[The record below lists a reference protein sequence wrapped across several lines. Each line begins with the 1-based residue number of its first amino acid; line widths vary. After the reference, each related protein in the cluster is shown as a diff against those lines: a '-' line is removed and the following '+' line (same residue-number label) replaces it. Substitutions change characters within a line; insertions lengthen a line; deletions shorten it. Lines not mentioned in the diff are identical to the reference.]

1 MDVHG
6 PTAEMALFHSRRR
19 SFQRHENLSIPLL
32 PIDHLVEK
40 RALLQRQLAWEPAS
54 PAPCLRLPAD
64 NRCPRSFGNHISV
77 LLSTLMSARV
87 LRADLHATSAMN
99 CNSLLSFAYASR
111 LKRTTTVSAVRHVDP
126 MQACE
131 RLNSAGDNRHCMSL
145 PTDQHGQSAS
155 WCLQQRTDSSALFSL
170 GPHAA
175 YGSVFDAALA
185 LPNETVPTWHA
196 GELRI
201 SVHARHFDATYTGAE
216 SIGTFETAIRRASAG
231 SERCAILL
239 ASDRR
244 LTLQLM
250 EAVALRAGCRLL
262 TSKRGDAVS
271 DFSAE
276 HGVDVGEVVLRDVF
290 LLAHGH
296 VLIGTWGSTL
306 TLAVQELIAARS
318 LGEPFPTVTYCS
330 VQLRRCMRPLPLLT
344 SQSDAW
350 FVTSSSGGTGWHIS
364 SSQAIDRGRE
374 WSELERRRSK
384 SVLQIAPPTDW
395 LSPASGCSVQL
406 VRQLSR
412 TVTCKLGF
420 TFGCHEGT
428 RKMWVRGCRG
438 RFQCASTRNSEL
450 SMVQCGFPRM
460 NTNRVINCTCGAE
473 TDEAEWPTDSETLNA
488 LQALASAEVHQ
499 IWVGAII
506 STSAQSPRYAAAA
519 ASVASCG
526 FRPIYVQA
534 SSPDQYRSR
543 ADMMLD
549 LFGDRHRRPPT
560 RMSPHELGLLIS
572 HKRALRAIAASNS
585 AWGGVFE
592 DDAVLHEAV
601 PSQLASWLLDRAFTT
616 AGHSRVVYL
625 GACDPRCV
633 AEANGTSVS
642 GLPIGLLRGG
652 RCRGY
657 CSHAY
662 AVSRVRAATFF
673 GEVFGCQD
681 GSAAQCGAE
690 CEFRPCFMD
699 WALNRYFKTHE
710 AWIVGGGMRSRWN
723 EGHRGLFVQNRSGDN
738 NVTGGTS
745 LRRRFNWA
753 SPRQTSQYSCDPRPT
768 PSKRSKKPL
777 RRVLVTMKWTGR
789 LGNLLFGWAAL
800 VGVAARLR
808 AIAPTNAVAL
818 QLPSI
823 PETPALQLF
832 QQLPLSQKHVHVNPE
847 NRAGGWWREY
857 GDELRHC
864 SACTL
869 KVEEKRSMAYDE
881 AEMES
886 LKDWVTSP
894 PEGCTLGLITLEGYF
909 QSYKYF
915 DAVANDYIRP
925 TLAALKPETRRAAQT
940 TLDSA
945 RRSGPSA
952 SGTAWKLVGVQVR
965 LGDKVGNSTYSGLY
979 AQTGWSYYRRAMD
992 HMLRSLG
999 TSTSGGECAT
1009 STDCTG
1015 VAFVITAGGSMGSN
1029 VQDVSEVER
1038 QLSGAASHVTV
1049 SHNEDPHVDLAVL
1062 MGCDALVIG
1071 PSSLG
1076 WWAAYLANRPP
1087 GYVIAP
1093 KHLINPRL
1101 PRSHPL
1107 RRGFHEGDY
1116 YPGSWL
1122 LLENDGSSFGNSV
1135 AAPAVRR
1142 HRVSRV
1148 IRREPHKVDRLQKK
1162 TPTMSFWS
1170 QFLRGLVLAFKIGI
1184 ALVVLGC
1191 LALRVGHIFG

>member
-1 MDVHG
+1 
-6 PTAEMALFHSRRR
+6 MALLHSRRR
-19 SFQRHENLSIPLL
+19 SFQRHENLSMPVL
-32 PIDHLVEK
+32 PIDRLAEK
-40 RALLQRQLAWEPAS
+40 RVLLQRQLALSWEPAS
-54 PAPCLRLPAD
+54 PAPCVRLPSD
-64 NRCPRSFGNHISV
+64 NRCPRSFGNHIRV
-77 LLSTLMSARV
+77 LLSTLMSARA

-99 CNSLLSFAYASR
+99 CNSMLTFAWTAQLR
-111 LKRTTTVSAVRHVDP
+111 RTTANAVVRHVDP
-126 MQACE
+126 MRACE
-131 RLNSAGDNRHCMSL
+131 RLNSAHDSRRCISL
-145 PTDQHGQSAS
+145 PADQHGQTAS

-185 LPNETVPTWHA
+185 LPNETVPDWHQ

-216 SIGTFETAIRRASAG
+216 SIGTFEAAIRRAAAG

-244 LTLQLM
+244 LTLRLM
-250 EAVALRAGCRLL
+250 EAVALRAGCRLVQ
-262 TSKRGDAVS
+262 SARGSAVT

-306 TLAVQELIAARS
+306 TLAIQELIAARS
-318 LGEPFPTVTYCS
+318 LGAPFPTVTYCS
-330 VQLRRCMRPLPLLT
+330 VQLRRCMPPFPLLT

-350 FVTSSSGGTGWHIS
+350 YVTSSAGGTGWHIS
-364 SSQAIDRGRE
+364 SAQAIDRGHE
-374 WSELERRRSK
+374 WSELESRRRSK
-384 SVLQIAPPTDW
+384 SALQTTPATDW

-412 TVTCKLGF
+412 AVICKSGV

-450 SMVQCGFPRM
+450 SIVQCGFPRM
-460 NTNRVINCTCGAE
+460 NMKRVINCTCGAE
-473 TDEAEWPTDSETLNA
+473 TDEAEWPTDSETLDA
-488 LQALASAEVHQ
+488 LQSLATTEVRQ
-499 IWVGAII
+499 TWVGAII
-506 STSAQSPRYAAAA
+506 SGSAQSPRYAAAA

-526 FRPIYVQA
+526 FRPVHVQA

-549 LFGDRHRRPPT
+549 LFGDRDRRPPT

-572 HKRALRAIAASNS
+572 HKRALRAIAASDS

-601 PSQLASWLLDRAFTT
+601 PGQLASRLLDRAFTT
-616 AGHSRVVYL
+616 AGDSRVIYL

-633 AEANGTSVS
+633 AETNGSSVT

-673 GEVFGCQD
+673 GDVFGCEG

-723 EGHRGLFVQNRSGDN
+723 EGHRGLFLQNRSGDN
-738 NVTGGTS
+738 NVSGGTS
-745 LRRRFNWA
+745 LRRKFSWT
-753 SPRQTSQYSCDPRPT
+753 SPRHPAQHSCNTGATASR
-768 PSKRSKKPL
+768 RSKKPL
-777 RRVLVTMKWTGR
+777 RRMLVTMKWTGR

-818 QLPSI
+818 HLPSV

-832 QQLPLSQKHVHVNPE
+832 QQLPLSQKHVRVDPE
-847 NRAGGWWREY
+847 NSDAGWWREY

-869 KVEEKRSMAYDE
+869 TLAEKRPMAYDD
-881 AEMES
+881 AEIES
-886 LKDWVTSP
+886 LKAWVTSP
-894 PEGCTLGLITLEGYF
+894 PEGCALGLITLEGYF
-909 QSYKYF
+909 QSFKYF
-915 DAVANDYIRP
+915 DAVADDSIRP
-925 TLAALKPETRRAAQT
+925 ALAALRPETRRAAQI
-940 TLDSA
+940 TLASA
-945 RRSGPSA
+945 RPSGF
-952 SGTAWKLVGVQVR
+952 GIAWKLVGVQVR

-979 AQTGWSYYRRAMD
+979 AQTGWSYYRRAIV

-999 TSTSGGECAT
+999 TSTSGGVCTT
-1009 STDCTG
+1009 SMDCTG

-1029 VQDVSEVER
+1029 SQDVSEAER
-1038 QLSGAASHVTV
+1038 QLSAAASHVTI
-1049 SHNEDPHVDLAVL
+1049 SHNEDSHVDLAVL

-1093 KHLINPRL
+1093 RHLISPRL

-1122 LLENDGSSFGNSV
+1122 LLENDGSSFANSV
-1135 AAPAVRR
+1135 ASPVVRR
-1142 HRVSRV
+1142 PRVSRV
-1148 IRREPHKVDRLQKK
+1148 VKGKPHKGDRLQK
-1162 TPTMSFWS
+1162 TPKMTFWR
-1170 QFLRGLVLAFKIGI
+1170 QFARGLGLAFKMGVV
-1184 ALVVLGC
+1184 LVVLGC
-1191 LALRVGHIFG
+1191 VALRLSKFVG